1 MPCVF
6 GDIAGRTQPERNEY
20 PPHRRKLMSD
30 IAEIIIEVIRAI
42 ERRDHEPV
50 GRLCH
55 PDVTFHWP
63 PSLPYGVPATVLQDE
78 LGPSPASARPTWLET
93 WSPLQLTG
101 AERAMDPRV
110 IGTRGNEVAVLWRQR
125 GIDAAGRRLDEEVLG
140 WYEVVDNKLARGQMF
155 YFDTARVAAFLAAA
169 GRHAPTSSR

>member
-1 MPCVF
+1 M
-6 GDIAGRTQPERNEY
+6 N
-20 PPHRRKLMSD
+20 D

-42 ERRDHEPV
+42 ERRDPEPF

-63 PSLPYGVPATVLQDE
+63 PSLPYGAPATGLQDE
-78 LGPSPASARPTWLET
+78 LGGSSAANGRPTWLET
-93 WSPLQLTG
+93 WSPLQPTS

-110 IGTRGNEVAVLWRQR
+110 IGTRGNEVVVLWRQR

-140 WYEVVDNKLARGQMF
+140 LYQIADNKLARGQMF
-155 YFDTARVAAFLAAA
+155 YFDTAPVAAFLAAA
-169 GRHAPTSSR
+169 GRHAPTSNR